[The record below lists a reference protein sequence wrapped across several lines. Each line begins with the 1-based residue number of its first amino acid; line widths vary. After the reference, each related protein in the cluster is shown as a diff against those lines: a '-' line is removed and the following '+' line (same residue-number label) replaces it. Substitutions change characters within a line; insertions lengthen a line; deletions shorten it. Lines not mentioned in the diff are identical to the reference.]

1 MHDKC
6 PHCHELF
13 HREVGFYYGA
23 MYVSYGLNIGL
34 GLALFALMI
43 LVLKLPLLV
52 YLFTFFGVVVVL
64 FPWTMRKSR
73 LIWINLFTKFDPSK
87 QKLPSK

>member
-6 PHCHELF
+6 PHCKELF

-23 MYVSYGLNIGL
+23 MYVSYGLNIALGVGL
-34 GLALFALMI
+34 FLLMV
-43 LVLKLPLLV
+43 LLLKLDVLV
-52 YLFTFFGVVVVL
+52 YLFTFLGFVVVL

-73 LIWINLFTKFDPSK
+73 LVWINLFTKFDPSK
-87 QKLPSK
+87 QKLSSK